1 MKNKTL
7 KKQRG
12 GDLGQILGA
21 SALGAFLLW
30 GVSKAGSRNESGA
43 VYKMRTE
50 NLNSSELARELNGQ
64 DIGPSKKFMIEQPVV
79 PPSNKSLVPPS
90 NKSLV
95 PPSNESVVLPSNES
109 VVLPSNESVVLPS
122 NESVVLPKKK
132 NGYPQVLEIYLYP
145 KIQKH
150 RLLQCHEVSQG
161 QKVQKTK
168 RKRKRKRTKKGK
180 GKEKEQ
186 KKEKEKPVKVIVK
199 ITHHK
204 LFINHF
210 RGPFAIRN
218 CLCSWSI

>member
-90 NKSLV
+90 N
-95 PPSNESVVLPSNES
+95 ESVVLPSNES

-122 NESVVLPKKK
+122 NKSVVLPSNESVVLPKKK
-132 NGYPQVLEIYLYP
+132 NRIPTGLGNLSLSKNTKASVTSVP
-145 KIQKH
+145 
-150 RLLQCHEVSQG
+150 RG
-161 QKVQKTK
+161 QPGSKGTKK
-168 RKRKRKRTKKGK
+168 RKEKEKEKEQKKGK

-186 KKEKEKPVKVIVK
+186 KKGKGKTRKGYRKDNP
-199 ITHHK
+199 
-204 LFINHF
+204 
-210 RGPFAIRN
+210 P
-218 CLCSWSI
+218 

>member
-1 MKNKTL
+1 
-7 KKQRG
+7 
-12 GDLGQILGA
+12 
-21 SALGAFLLW
+21 
-30 GVSKAGSRNESGA
+30 
-43 VYKMRTE
+43 MRTE

-95 PPSNESVVLPSNES
+95 PPSNKSLVPPSNKS
-109 VVLPSNESVVLPS
+109 LVPPSNKSLVPPSNESVVLPS

-132 NGYPQVLEIYLYP
+132 YGYPQVLEIYLYP

-161 QKVQKTK
+161 QKVQKNEK
-168 RKRKRKRTKKGK
+168 KKKRKRTKKGK

>member
-95 PPSNESVVLPSNES
+95 PPSNKSLVPPSNKS
-109 VVLPSNESVVLPS
+109 LVPPSNKSVVLPS

-132 NGYPQVLEIYLYP
+132 NRIPTGLGNLSLSKNTKASVTSVP
-145 KIQKH
+145 
-150 RLLQCHEVSQG
+150 RG
-161 QKVQKTK
+161 QPGSKGTKK
-168 RKRKRKRTKKGK
+168 RKEKEKEKEQKKGK

-186 KKEKEKPVKVIVK
+186 KKGKGKTRKGYRKDNP
-199 ITHHK
+199 
-204 LFINHF
+204 
-210 RGPFAIRN
+210 P
-218 CLCSWSI
+218 

>member
-64 DIGPSKKFMIEQPVV
+64 DIGPSKIFMIEQPV
-79 PPSNKSLVPPS
+79 VPPS

-122 NESVVLPKKK
+122 NKSVVLPSNESVVLPKKK
-132 NGYPQVLEIYLYP
+132 KRIPTGLGNLSLSKNTKASVTSVP
-145 KIQKH
+145 
-150 RLLQCHEVSQG
+150 RG
-161 QKVQKTK
+161 QPGSKGTKK
-168 RKRKRKRTKKGK
+168 RKEKEKEKEQKKGK

-186 KKEKEKPVKVIVK
+186 KKGKGKTRKGYRKDNP
-199 ITHHK
+199 
-204 LFINHF
+204 
-210 RGPFAIRN
+210 P
-218 CLCSWSI
+218 

>member
-90 NKSLV
+90 N
-95 PPSNESVVLPSNES
+95 ES

-132 NGYPQVLEIYLYP
+132 ERIPTGLRNLSLSKNTKASVTSVP
-145 KIQKH
+145 
-150 RLLQCHEVSQG
+150 RG
-161 QKVQKTK
+161 QPGSKGTKK
-168 RKRKRKRTKKGK
+168 RKEKEKEKEQKKGK

-186 KKEKEKPVKVIVK
+186 KKGKGKTRKGYRKDNP
-199 ITHHK
+199 
-204 LFINHF
+204 
-210 RGPFAIRN
+210 P
-218 CLCSWSI
+218 

>member
-90 NKSLV
+90 N
-95 PPSNESVVLPSNES
+95 
-109 VVLPSNESVVLPS
+109 ESVVLPS

-132 NGYPQVLEIYLYP
+132 NRIPTGLGNLSLSKNTKASVTSVP
-145 KIQKH
+145 
-150 RLLQCHEVSQG
+150 RG
-161 QKVQKTK
+161 QPGSKGTKK
-168 RKRKRKRTKKGK
+168 RKEKEKEKEQKKGK

-186 KKEKEKPVKVIVK
+186 KKGKGKTRKGYRKDNP
-199 ITHHK
+199 
-204 LFINHF
+204 
-210 RGPFAIRN
+210 P
-218 CLCSWSI
+218 

>member
-64 DIGPSKKFMIEQPVV
+64 DIGPPKIFMIEQPVVPPSNKSLV

-122 NESVVLPKKK
+122 NKSVVLPSNESVVLPKKK
-132 NGYPQVLEIYLYP
+132 NRIPTGLGNLSLSKNTKASVTSVP
-145 KIQKH
+145 
-150 RLLQCHEVSQG
+150 RG
-161 QKVQKTK
+161 QPGSKGTKK
-168 RKRKRKRTKKGK
+168 RKEKEKEKEQKKGK

-186 KKEKEKPVKVIVK
+186 KKGKGKTRKGYRKDNP
-199 ITHHK
+199 
-204 LFINHF
+204 
-210 RGPFAIRN
+210 P
-218 CLCSWSI
+218 

>member
-95 PPSNESVVLPSNES
+95 PPSNKSLVPPSNKSLVPPSNES

-132 NGYPQVLEIYLYP
+132 ERIPTGLRNLSLSKNTKASVTSVP
-145 KIQKH
+145 
-150 RLLQCHEVSQG
+150 RG
-161 QKVQKTK
+161 QPGSKGTKK
-168 RKRKRKRTKKGK
+168 RKEKEKEKEQKKGK

-186 KKEKEKPVKVIVK
+186 KKGKGKTRKGYRKDNP
-199 ITHHK
+199 
-204 LFINHF
+204 
-210 RGPFAIRN
+210 P
-218 CLCSWSI
+218 

>member
-64 DIGPSKKFMIEQPVV
+64 DIGPSKIFMIEQPVV

-90 NKSLV
+90 N
-95 PPSNESVVLPSNES
+95 
-109 VVLPSNESVVLPS
+109 
-122 NESVVLPKKK
+122 ESVVLPKKK
-132 NGYPQVLEIYLYP
+132 NRIPTGLGNLSLSKNTKASVTSVP
-145 KIQKH
+145 
-150 RLLQCHEVSQG
+150 RG
-161 QKVQKTK
+161 QPGSKGTKK
-168 RKRKRKRTKKGK
+168 RKEKEKEKEQKKGK

-186 KKEKEKPVKVIVK
+186 KKGKGKTRKGYRKDNP
-199 ITHHK
+199 
-204 LFINHF
+204 
-210 RGPFAIRN
+210 P
-218 CLCSWSI
+218 

>member
-64 DIGPSKKFMIEQPVV
+64 DIGPSKIFMIEQPVV

-90 NKSLV
+90 N
-95 PPSNESVVLPSNES
+95 
-109 VVLPSNESVVLPS
+109 
-122 NESVVLPKKK
+122 ESVVLPKKK
-132 NGYPQVLEIYLYP
+132 KRIPTGLGNLSLSKNTKASVTSVP
-145 KIQKH
+145 
-150 RLLQCHEVSQG
+150 RG
-161 QKVQKTK
+161 QPGSKGTKK
-168 RKRKRKRTKKGK
+168 RKEKEKEKEQKKGK

-186 KKEKEKPVKVIVK
+186 KKGKGKTRKGYRKDNP
-199 ITHHK
+199 
-204 LFINHF
+204 
-210 RGPFAIRN
+210 P
-218 CLCSWSI
+218 

>member
-90 NKSLV
+90 N
-95 PPSNESVVLPSNES
+95 
-109 VVLPSNESVVLPS
+109 ESVVLPS

-132 NGYPQVLEIYLYP
+132 ERIPTGLRNLSLSKNTKASVTSVP
-145 KIQKH
+145 
-150 RLLQCHEVSQG
+150 RG
-161 QKVQKTK
+161 QPGSKGTKK
-168 RKRKRKRTKKGK
+168 RKEKEKEKEQKKGK

-186 KKEKEKPVKVIVK
+186 KKGKGKTRKGYRKDNP
-199 ITHHK
+199 
-204 LFINHF
+204 
-210 RGPFAIRN
+210 P
-218 CLCSWSI
+218 

>member
-1 MKNKTL
+1 V
-7 KKQRG
+7 
-12 GDLGQILGA
+12 
-21 SALGAFLLW
+21 

-132 NGYPQVLEIYLYP
+132 KRIPTGLGNLSLSKNTKASVTSVP
-145 KIQKH
+145 
-150 RLLQCHEVSQG
+150 RG
-161 QKVQKTK
+161 QPGSKGTKK
-168 RKRKRKRTKKGK
+168 RKEKEKEKEQKKGK

-186 KKEKEKPVKVIVK
+186 KKGKGKTRKGYRKDNP
-199 ITHHK
+199 
-204 LFINHF
+204 
-210 RGPFAIRN
+210 P
-218 CLCSWSI
+218 